1 MTRLVT
7 KGELLT
13 MSLTDPTLVPN
24 ILAISLFVAT
34 VFISLRA
41 SYIYSQTR
49 SPRLFILG
57 LSMGVISLTAA
68 DNLVANFITIPFNTY
83 WFLYLGQTISYF
95 FIWAS
100 FFRSSDEYLHGL
112 MRWHIIGSLLALG
125 LLLASPAIPPFPHD
139 NVLRAIMSASRS
151 IPCFGIFCCYII
163 TFMRKNARFSFL
175 MSLAFLLLTIG
186 PWIIVEKY
194 FVATGGDILD
204 GTGDILRLAGLVVL
218 LVAVLWG

>member
-1 MTRLVT
+1 MNP
-7 KGELLT
+7 
-13 MSLTDPTLVPN
+13 TDPTFVPN
-24 ILAISLFVAT
+24 ILAISLFLAA

-49 SPRLFILG
+49 SPRLFVLG

-100 FFRSSDEYLHGL
+100 FFNSSDEYLHKL
-112 MRWHIIGSLLALG
+112 MRWHIVGSILALG
-125 LLLASPAIPPFPHD
+125 LLLASPLIPPFPPD
-139 NVLRAIMSASRS
+139 NVLRAVMSASRS
-151 IPCFGIFCCYII
+151 IPCFGIFCCYIMA
-163 TFMRKNARFSFL
+163 FMRKNARFSLL
-175 MSLAFLLLTIG
+175 MSVAFFLLAVG

-194 FVATGGDILD
+194 FVTAGADLLD
-204 GTGDILRLAGLVVL
+204 GTGDFLRLIGLVVL
-218 LVAVLWG
+218 LIAVLWG